1 MNKLYVLGLGSIA
14 VVVVLGIVL
23 IGRESEEDAEQL
35 KVYCAGGM
43 RYAMEEIA
51 KEYEKEYGVSVQLD
65 YAGSGALLSKIQENP
80 SGDLYL
86 AADASYITK
95 ARNAGLAAEAIRLA
109 RMRPV
114 IAVARGNPRNIQSL
128 DDLLDP
134 EISVVVGDPSAAIG
148 KRTKKLL
155 AASGQ
160 WEKLYADVEAHGVTK
175 PTVND
180 VANAVLLESIDAGI
194 IWDSTAAQYPKLEAI
209 RVPELDAGTVT
220 VEICV
225 LKSSKMPT
233 DALRFARYV
242 GARDRGL
249 KTFNRK
255 KFEIVDGD
263 KWEKVPEITLFAGA
277 VNQRALEPI
286 VKDFEKREGVKIN
299 TKYHG
304 CGILTGE
311 MRKIQTE
318 GQKGFPDAFMACD
331 IYYLREVQDLFERG
345 VNVSDTDIVIVV
357 QKNNPKNI
365 QSLSDLRKEGVRVAI
380 GERQYCT
387 IGQLTKTLLEDRGFF
402 DEQFLSN
409 VKFWAKSSGD
419 LVPQVTTE
427 SVDVA
432 LAYRTST
439 LPERRRVE
447 VIEIDSPL
455 AKAIQPYS
463 VALSSDHKH
472 LMERLL
478 EKIRSS
484 RSRFETAGFNWRM
497 DGQTTTVAKPAVEDS
512 GPVPQEPAESAPAAE
527 RAGETSD
534 ATGPESS

>member
-1 MNKLYVLGLGSIA
+1 MNKLYLLGLGSLV
-14 VVVVLGIVL
+14 VVVVLCFVL
-23 IGRESEEDAEQL
+23 FGQKSEDDAEKL
-35 KVYCAGGM
+35 YVYCAAGM
-43 RYAMEEIA
+43 RYPMEDIV
-51 KEYEKEYGVSVQLD
+51 KEYEKKYGVAVQLD

-80 SGDLYL
+80 TGDLYL

-95 ARNAGLAAEAIRLA
+95 AQDAGLAAEAIPLA

-114 IAVARGNPRNIQSL
+114 IAVARGNPRNIQTL

-134 EISVVVGDPSAAIG
+134 QISVVVGDPSAAIG

-155 AASGQ
+155 TASGH
-160 WEKLYADVEAHGVTK
+160 WEQLYENVEAHGVTK

-180 VANAVLLESIDAGI
+180 VANAVLLKSIDAGI
-194 IWDSTAAQYPKLEAI
+194 IWDSTAAQYPKLEVI

-225 LKSSKMPT
+225 LDSSKTPT

-249 KTFNRK
+249 KTFSQM
-255 KFEIVDGD
+255 KFDTVEGD
-263 KWEKVPEITLFAGA
+263 RWAKVPEITLFAGA
-277 VNQRALEPI
+277 VNEQALEPI

-311 MRKIQTE
+311 MREILDKGE
-318 GQKGFPDAFMACD
+318 KGFPDAFMACD
-331 IYYLREVQDLFERG
+331 IYYLRVVQDLFERG
-345 VNVSDTDIVIVV
+345 VNVSDTDIVMVV

-365 QSLSDLRKEGVRVAI
+365 KSLSDLRKEGVRVAI

-387 IGQLTKTLLEDRGFF
+387 IGQLTKTLLEDEGLF
-402 DEQFLSN
+402 DDQFLAN

-419 LVPQVTTE
+419 LVPQVTTQ
-427 SVDVA
+427 SVDAA

-439 LPERRRVE
+439 LPELNRVD
-447 VIEIDSPL
+447 VIEVNSPL

-463 VALSSDHKH
+463 VALSSEHKH

-478 EKIRSS
+478 DKIRKS
-484 RSRFETAGFNWRM
+484 RNRFESVGFNWRM
-497 DGQTTTVAKPAVEDS
+497 DGQTPTVAKPANKKS
-512 GPVPQEPAESAPAAE
+512 PTVPGESNSAPAADKS
-527 RAGETSD
+527 G
-534 ATGPESS
+534 ATGTATGAESS